1 MTRMNRRE
9 LFHGAL
15 AVAAAPSCCTTPE
28 APGEAVRIDGR
39 EVRIDLR
46 LAPGLGADGGS
57 ARVVDT
63 GRKLNLI
70 VVRTGKRSY
79 AALDRKCTH
88 GGGPVAYKPKQH
100 TVQCTCWGRS
110 EFALDGRVTGG
121 PAKKPLRTHEV
132 TLSGET
138 LVIHL
143 AEGQV

>member
-1 MTRMNRRE
+1 
-9 LFHGAL
+9 
-15 AVAAAPSCCTTPE
+15 
-28 APGEAVRIDGR
+28 
-39 EVRIDLR
+39 
-46 LAPGLGADGGS
+46 
-57 ARVVDT
+57 
-63 GRKLNLI
+63 
-70 VVRTGKRSY
+70 
-79 AALDRKCTH
+79 
-88 GGGPVAYKPKQH
+88 VAYKPKQH